1 MCGAAALALV
11 VAGTAS
17 AQGAFRAAG
26 HVRDSLGTPIRGA
39 SVTTPDTRTET
50 DSLGRFSLPL
60 RRTDSTTVTIRRLG
74 FASVTF
80 TMATDSLALNDL
92 DIQLEALVHAL
103 PEVGVR
109 ESRYGRVPTLESF
122 ATRRRDKAG
131 FGFFLGRED
140 IQQREGAPLSS
151 LLAQANGVTIVRN
164 RNGRNALRFA
174 RWGSK
179 GQSCAP
185 HTWLD
190 GALVRDFEIDDVR
203 ASDIEAVELYPNAAS
218 APPEFDTGSRF
229 ACGVVVLWTRRP
241 IINSPARAPRPR
253 ETPPSRADTGR

>member
-1 MCGAAALALV
+1 VIRARTITAALLSLLA
-11 VAGTAS
+11 ATS
-17 AQGAFRAAG
+17 AFAQYPFRAAG
-26 HVRDSLGTPIRGA
+26 HVRDSLGTPIAGA
-39 SVTTPDTRTET
+39 TVSSADARTET
-50 DSLGRFSLPL
+50 DSVGKFSLPL
-60 RRTDSTTVTIRRLG
+60 KRTDSTTVTIRRLG

-80 TMATDSLALNDL
+80 TMPTDSLALNDL
-92 DIQLEALVHAL
+92 DIQLDAVARAL

-109 ESRYGRVPTLESF
+109 ESRYARVPTLESF
-122 ATRRRDKAG
+122 ATRRRDKEG
-131 FGFFLGRED
+131 FGFFLGREE

-151 LLAQANGVTIVRN
+151 LLAQAKGVSIVRT

-174 RWGSK
+174 RWNSK

-190 GALVRDFEIDDVR
+190 GALVKDLEIDDVR

-229 ACGVVVLWTRRP
+229 ACGIVVLWTRRP
-241 IINSPARAPRPR
+241 ALRTR
-253 ETPPSRADTGR
+253 

>member
-1 MCGAAALALV
+1 MMLRMAGGTAALVLL
-11 VAGTAS
+11 TATS
-17 AQGAFRAAG
+17 AFAQGAFRAAG
-26 HVRDSLGTPIRGA
+26 HVRDSLGTPIPGA
-39 SVTTPDTRTET
+39 SVTTTDARTET

-74 FASVTF
+74 FASVSF

-92 DIQLEALVHAL
+92 DIQLDAVVHAL

-109 ESRYGRVPTLESF
+109 ESRYARVPTLENF
-122 ATRRRDKAG
+122 AIRRRDKAG
-131 FGFFLGRED
+131 LGFFLGRDE

-151 LLAQANGVTIVRN
+151 LLAQAKGVSIVRS

-174 RWGSK
+174 RWSSK

-190 GALVRDFEIDDVR
+190 GALVKDFEIDDVR

-229 ACGVVVLWTRRP
+229 ACGIVVLWTRRP
-241 IINSPARAPRPR
+241 ISKLP
-253 ETPPSRADTGR
+253 

>member
-1 MCGAAALALV
+1 VIPRRVGQAAALALF
-11 VAGTAS
+11 VASNAS

-26 HVRDSLGTPIRGA
+26 HVRDSLGTPIHGA
-39 SVTTPDTRTET
+39 TVSSPDARTET

-60 RRTDSTTVTIRRLG
+60 RRTDSTTVSIRRLG

-92 DIQLEALVHAL
+92 DIQLEAVVRAL

-109 ESRYGRVPTLESF
+109 ETRYARVPTIENF
-122 ATRRRDKAG
+122 EARRRDKG
-131 FGFFLGRED
+131 GLGFFLGREE
-140 IQQREGAPLSS
+140 IRQREGAPLSS
-151 LLAQANGVTIVRN
+151 LLAQAKGVTIVRN
-164 RNGRNALRFA
+164 RNGRSSLRFA
-174 RWGSK
+174 RWSSK

-190 GALVRDFEIDDVR
+190 GALVKDFEVDDLR
-203 ASDIEAVELYPNAAS
+203 ASDVEAVELYPNSAS

-229 ACGVVVLWTRRP
+229 ACGIVVLWTRRP
-241 IINSPARAPRPR
+241 ILKSQ
-253 ETPPSRADTGR
+253 